1 MQLKIL
7 LFIQKASTSV
17 FYWIITL
24 FFYNNINNKY
34 ILYQCFT
41 AYKNLIA
48 KEFKDVI
55 DYRTSIRTN
64 NIDLRKDKKK
74 KNVGF

>member
-41 AYKNLIA
+41 VYKNLIA

>member
-1 MQLKIL
+1 M
-7 LFIQKASTSV
+7 
-17 FYWIITL
+17 
-24 FFYNNINNKY
+24 
-34 ILYQCFT
+34 
-41 AYKNLIA
+41 IA